1 MNMNT
6 QDLKRDPRAATASAT
21 PLVPPVD
28 IFEDSEGI
36 VLRADMP
43 GVAKENLSIDV
54 DGETLTVAGTVT
66 LGEASGLQPVYSEI
80 RVADYRRSFVLGR
93 DLDAGR
99 IEAMLRDGVLT
110 LRVPKTEQARPRR
123 IEVKAG

>member
-1 MNMNT
+1 MEMNT
-6 QDLKRDPRAATASAT
+6 RELKRDTRAQAGAT
-21 PLVPPVD
+21 PLAPFVD
-28 IFEDSEGI
+28 IVEDAEGI
-36 VLRADMP
+36 VLRADLP
-43 GVAKENLSIDV
+43 GVAKEHLSIDV

-66 LGEASGLQPVYSEI
+66 LGEGAGLQPVYSEI

-93 DLDAGR
+93 DLDASR
-99 IEAMLRDGVLT
+99 IEATLRDGVLT

>member
-6 QDLKRDPRAATASAT
+6 QDLKRDLRAAPASPT
-21 PLVPPVD
+21 PIVPPVD
-28 IFEDSEGI
+28 IFEDAEGI

-43 GVAKENLSIDV
+43 GVARENLSIDV
-54 DGETLTVAGTVT
+54 DGETLTVAGTVR
-66 LGEASGLQPVYSEI
+66 LGEDSGLPVYSEI

-110 LRVPKTEQARPRR
+110 LRVPKTEQAKPRR